1 MQTPLACC
9 VCKDDSRI
17 VTDSESGEIIC
28 GNCGIVI
35 SDKMQENNRPEWRT
49 FSPEEVDH
57 RCRTGS
63 PTSLTHH
70 DMGLFTI
77 IAKTDKDANGRE
89 INATLRSTMN
99 RLRTLDFRTQF
110 HTATDRNLKQA
121 FDELSIWKDKLA
133 LSSAIIENSAYL
145 YRKVQQ
151 IGFVRGRTITAV
163 LAAVVYIVCREIGC
177 PKTLKDIALVSN
189 IKRKDLAKAY
199 RQLVRKF
206 DFEVPN
212 TDPLNCI
219 PRVAN
224 KANLSERTKRQAIDI
239 MNKVTRVGIS
249 AGKDP
254 MGLAASVLYLSCIKT
269 GEDKKQVDI
278 SRAAGVTDITLRNRL
293 KDLRTQLT
301 RHS

>member
-1 MQTPLACC
+1 MQTPIACC
-9 VCKDDSRI
+9 ICKNDRRM

-35 SDKMQENNRPEWRT
+35 SDKIQENNRPELHT

-57 RCRTGS
+57 KGRTGS
-63 PTSLTHH
+63 PTSLTYH

-77 IAKTDKDANGRE
+77 IGKTDKDANGHE
-89 INATLRSTMN
+89 INATIRSTMN

-110 HTATDRNLKQA
+110 HSATDRNLKQA
-121 FDELSIWKDKLA
+121 FDELRILKDKLA

-199 RQLVRKF
+199 RQLVRQF

-212 TDPLNCI
+212 TDPLKYI
-219 PRVAN
+219 ARVAN
-224 KANLSERTKRQAIDI
+224 KANLSERTKRQAISI
-239 MNKVTRVGIS
+239 MNKVTKVGIS

-254 MGLAASVLYLSCIKT
+254 MGLAASVLYLSCKKT
-269 GEDKKQVDI
+269 GEDKKQIDI

-293 KDLRTQLT
+293 KDLRTQLI
-301 RHS
+301 